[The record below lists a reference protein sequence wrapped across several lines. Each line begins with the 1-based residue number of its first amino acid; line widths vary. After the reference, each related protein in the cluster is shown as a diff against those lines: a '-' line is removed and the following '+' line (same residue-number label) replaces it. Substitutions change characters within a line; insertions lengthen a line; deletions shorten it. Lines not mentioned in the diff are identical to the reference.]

1 MLRYGK
7 TVAAWIFGSIR
18 GRILL
23 LLLMTA
29 APLVAD
35 RVRGLEVGRQDR
47 LRLTS
52 NQLLDLANDAAARQ
66 NQMLVA
72 TDAVMRAI
80 VAAVPN
86 IGDPEKAECRILL
99 DEIGPP
105 MPWMNSLSIALP
117 DGQIVCSN
125 LREFV
130 GFDVSDQD
138 YFIRALATKSPTVS
152 DFLVGR
158 LTATPIIVT
167 TYPALTREGS
177 VRFVLVASLRLDWV
191 QAVIAERAAP
201 NDIVAFVIDGAGTVI
216 MRLPDPDKVK
226 AKNFADHDFVRE
238 IQAGKQTFAGTS
250 FDGQRRLFASVRLN
264 ENNAHLVVGLPEHD
278 VLQLINRQL
287 YLAYGVLCTI
297 ALAALLAGWFGS
309 DRFIV
314 RPIRSLTNIAGAVG
328 RGDFETIRAPIA
340 VPAEFKPLVVMI
352 RSMASQLRARE
363 ADLKETNRRLDR
375 LAQFDALTG
384 LGNRRSLDAHLAN
397 EYEIACS
404 SGQPLTLLMI
414 DVDRFKQFNDSY
426 GHVAGDA
433 CLREIAIA
441 ITSVV
446 RDRDFAARYGGEE
459 FAILARG
466 LSPTGA
472 IDVAERLRQAVHASG
487 VPHGKS
493 PHRVVTVS
501 IGIASIVPH
510 NGDLP
515 IQLIEKADT
524 ALYAAKK
531 QGRDRIVT
539 DADMLALA
547 G

>member
-1 MLRYGK
+1 
-7 TVAAWIFGSIR
+7 
-18 GRILL
+18 
-23 LLLMTA
+23 
-29 APLVAD
+29 
-35 RVRGLEVGRQDR
+35 
-47 LRLTS
+47 
-52 NQLLDLANDAAARQ
+52 
-66 NQMLVA
+66 
-72 TDAVMRAI
+72 
-80 VAAVPN
+80 
-86 IGDPEKAECRILL
+86 
-99 DEIGPP
+99 
-105 MPWMNSLSIALP
+105 
-117 DGQIVCSN
+117 
-125 LREFV
+125 
-130 GFDVSDQD
+130 
-138 YFIRALATKSPTVS
+138 
-152 DFLVGR
+152 
-158 LTATPIIVT
+158 
-167 TYPALTREGS
+167 
-177 VRFVLVASLRLDWV
+177 
-191 QAVIAERAAP
+191 
-201 NDIVAFVIDGAGTVI
+201 
-216 MRLPDPDKVK
+216 
-226 AKNFADHDFVRE
+226 
-238 IQAGKQTFAGTS
+238 
-250 FDGQRRLFASVRLN
+250 
-264 ENNAHLVVGLPEHD
+264 
-278 VLQLINRQL
+278 
-287 YLAYGVLCTI
+287 
-297 ALAALLAGWFGS
+297 
-309 DRFIV
+309 
-314 RPIRSLTNIAGAVG
+314 
-328 RGDFETIRAPIA
+328 
-340 VPAEFKPLVVMI
+340 
-352 RSMASQLRARE
+352 MASQLRARE